1 MGWWKEGREGVMGV
15 QEGREGV
22 MGWWQEGRKG
32 VVGSGRRVGKE

>member
-1 MGWWKEGREGVMGV
+1 MGV